1 MIQEYFTEISPF
13 PWHQEN
19 IWQICA
25 CGFLFFMFKHSFSP
39 VNEKTWPFP
48 SSMKTVSNELL
59 KLRSMAEQSLK
70 KTAELQQVLAQI
82 EATLSR
88 AETQKV
94 IQKTGGRWINHVLYV
109 K

>member
-1 MIQEYFTEISPF
+1 
-13 PWHQEN
+13 
-19 IWQICA
+19 
-25 CGFLFFMFKHSFSP
+25 
-39 VNEKTWPFP
+39 
-48 SSMKTVSNELL
+48 MKTASKELQ
-59 KLRSMAEQSLK
+59 KLRSIAEQSLS

-94 IQKTGGRWINHVLYV
+94 IQKSRY